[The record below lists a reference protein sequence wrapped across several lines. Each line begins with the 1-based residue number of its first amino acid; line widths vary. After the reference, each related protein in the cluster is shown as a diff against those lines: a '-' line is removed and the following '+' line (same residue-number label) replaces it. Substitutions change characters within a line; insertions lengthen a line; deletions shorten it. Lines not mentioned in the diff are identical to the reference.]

1 MNLMYELK
9 TCKLTIGYIL
19 CGLCFCVCI
28 HLPFLNT
35 QFVDFEA
42 FIMHKSVAPQ
52 FVIYFN

>member
-1 MNLMYELK
+1 MNK
-9 TCKLTIGYIL
+9 KHVKLTIGYIL

-52 FVIYFN
+52 LVDF